1 MLPAA
6 ITPKI
11 ARDFAGKLQAGDAII
26 DGGNSFYRDAIDL
39 AAEFAPIGIDFID
52 AGKSGGVWG
61 LERGL
66 FPNDWWTR

>member
-11 ARDFAGKLQAGDAII
+11 ARDFAARLDNGDAII

-39 AAEFAPIGIDFID
+39 AAEFAPRGIDFVD
-52 AGKSGGVWG
+52 TGTSVASGAWSAAI
-61 LERGL
+61 R
-66 FPNDWWTR
+66 